1 MFFKQIMMDDS
12 GALSYIIGCPA
23 AQKACVVNPKKD
35 ITEYLDTA
43 SQYGM
48 EITEIFETPGHS
60 EQKSGKKALAE
71 ATGARIY
78 FLSKKEKTCGTVA
91 RAGSRSG
98 HIFRYGDAEVRIVK
112 NPHYTPFSN
121 ALLVIDHLN
130 LNKPWLVL
138 TRRSIIA
145 DNVDENASGK
155 NMAKNLSDYLSLY
168 EPEAD
173 TGLTDNMA
181 SLSRNMF
188 NTSRTELAQ
197 MSLPR

>member
-23 AQKACVVNPKKD
+23 AKTACVVNPKKD
-35 ITEYLDTA
+35 ISEYLDTA
-43 SQYGM
+43 AQYGM
-48 EITEIFETPGHS
+48 KITEIFETPGHV
-60 EQKSGKKALAE
+60 EQKSGKNTLAE

-78 FLSKKEKTCGTVA
+78 FLNKKEKTCGTVA

-112 NPHYTPFSN
+112 NPHYTPFSS

-145 DNVDENASGK
+145 DNMSEHNAGK
-155 NMAKNLSDYLSLY
+155 DMAKNLADYLNLY
-168 EPEAD
+168 EPEQD
-173 TGLTDNMA
+173 TALTDNMA
-181 SLSRNMF
+181 SLSRTMF
-188 NTSRTELAQ
+188 HTSRTELAQ